1 MLNLFEN
8 VIGSSFLRHTV
19 YIILKVVAANYRTMI
34 MSYSVAAS
42 EYDKAVSLHVFDS
55 ITDEDS

>member
-1 MLNLFEN
+1 
-8 VIGSSFLRHTV
+8 
-19 YIILKVVAANYRTMI
+19 MI

-55 ITDEDS
+55 VTDDDS